1 MYNGKERNGFQNS
14 WTNGFSYVCYIIAT
28 TLIHNIT
35 YIKVSYRRYS
45 ELLIIHVLN
54 KRHAATSMIN
64 CFLNCFAMSM
74 NSVPT

>member
-1 MYNGKERNGFQNS
+1 MVKKEMDFKIVGQMALATCMY
-14 WTNGFSYVCYIIAT
+14 AT
-28 TLIHNIT
+28 TLIHHIT

-45 ELLIIHVLN
+45 KLLIILN

>member
-1 MYNGKERNGFQNS
+1 MVKKEMDFKIVGQMALAMY
-14 WTNGFSYVCYIIAT
+14 AT

-45 ELLIIHVLN
+45 KLLIILN

-64 CFLNCFAMSM
+64 CFLNCFAG
-74 NSVPT
+74 PT

>member
-1 MYNGKERNGFQNS
+1 MVKKEMDFKIVGQMALAMY
-14 WTNGFSYVCYIIAT
+14 AT

-45 ELLIIHVLN
+45 ELLIILN
-54 KRHAATSMIN
+54 KRHATTSMIN

>member
-1 MYNGKERNGFQNS
+1 MVKKEMDFKIVGQMALAMY
-14 WTNGFSYVCYIIAT
+14 AT

>member
-1 MYNGKERNGFQNS
+1 MVKKEMDFKIVGQMALAMY
-14 WTNGFSYVCYIIAT
+14 AT
-28 TLIHNIT
+28 TLIHNITCT

-45 ELLIIHVLN
+45 ELLIILN

>member
-1 MYNGKERNGFQNS
+1 MVKKEMDFKIVGQMALAMY
-14 WTNGFSYVCYIIAT
+14 AT

-74 NSVPT
+74 NSVPI

>member
-1 MYNGKERNGFQNS
+1 MVKKEMDFKIVGQMALAMY
-14 WTNGFSYVCYIIAT
+14 AT

-74 NSVPT
+74 NSVLT

>member
-1 MYNGKERNGFQNS
+1 MVKKEMDFKIVGQMALTMY
-14 WTNGFSYVCYIIAT
+14 AT

>member
-1 MYNGKERNGFQNS
+1 MVKKEMDFKIVGQMALAMY
-14 WTNGFSYVCYIIAT
+14 AT

-35 YIKVSYRRYS
+35 YMKVSYRRYS

>member
-1 MYNGKERNGFQNS
+1 MVKKEMDFKIVGQMALAMY
-14 WTNGFSYVCYIIAT
+14 AT
-28 TLIHNIT
+28 TLIHHIT